1 MDTKDTKVKPQE
13 TPRDARFN
21 PAGQV
26 KTVNASITS
35 TQTGSLAMV
44 LVPLEEDCKMACD
57 VYGLLSKKYQAAKSD
72 PKQWYHSAIN
82 WKIGT
87 VRDTFLGSDVR
98 MINMLCI
105 KKDGVCDDKALAS
118 CFKGVFE
125 LAKNERGSLH
135 VSSAVISQLPQITSH
150 LEEAKNR
157 GLNVFI
163 YVGDTPK
170 ESVKGDAQ

>member
-35 TQTGSLAMV
+35 TQTGSLALV
-44 LVPLEEDCKMACD
+44 LVPLEEDCKMSSD
-57 VYGLLSKKYQAAKSD
+57 VYKLLSKKYVAATQQTKA
-72 PKQWYHSAIN
+72 WYHSAIN
-82 WKIGT
+82 WKIGRT
-87 VRDTFLGSDVR
+87 QDIFLGSDVR
-98 MINMLCI
+98 LVNMLCI
-105 KKDGVCDDKALAS
+105 KKDGVCDDKALAA
-118 CFKGVFE
+118 CFKSVFE

-150 LEEAKNR
+150 LEEAKLR
-157 GLNVFI
+157 GYNVFI
-163 YVGDTPK
+163 YLGDTPN
-170 ESVKGDAQ
+170 EPVKGDAQ